1 MVGNNYLRYRT
12 KGRLIMPGLER
23 WEQKAIGRVHRFE
36 NYTGQLLTNRV
47 YEGTRAGLNYAVK
60 GIMGFGRRLVNRFT
74 NPTKPQ
80 VIAGKKFTE
89 GNIGVGAW
97 IGRRVGAAAA
107 NKAID
112 VSENVA
118 DAYLTR
124 KYFYPDPQSAA
135 DALFGGHITF
145 DKDMGRQMHNA
156 CGYEPGFDRIM
167 EELHTYAS
175 GIGDGFTDETWRQK
189 VIPHILQTVFQDELS
204 RCFDSIRRDHEQ
216 HPEIHNRQLME
227 FQMNVATQRLG
238 EIFEKF
244 TLNLANKTDFLEAP
258 LTFLPQK
265 TAIPDDAELKEQ
277 EKTLLAAVPRHSL
290 FASQKELQKRIAA
303 EHKKL
308 PERSTDEAVEQ
319 FKNTLN
325 KSVLDKDGNPKPYQ
339 AGHDPVEDER
349 RLITG
354 VLNLREMMQRYESR
368 NIFSRWLTPAGRA
381 ERKAIQEMKESLLE
395 TMDLSAEQLETLLDL
410 KTPLEKH
417 VDLAKAMDILYKP
430 KQEKTFTEKMA
441 ETMEKTNEVIRDVTE
456 ATLNAAGKL
465 ITATAKIIANPNQT
479 INDMTENV
487 SNTVNEIG
495 TTISNTINNFQ
506 TVINEGIL
514 EVDFSD
520 LNLDGDLDDM
530 IGFDRDDRPEPI
542 KPEPVKQ
549 ESIQEEPEI
558 KESEP
563 EQEEPKQEEPKQEEP
578 KQEEPVQESNGWWG
592 WNAAKYVTNAVTSTV
607 STAAS
612 WLNPFNY
619 SVLGG
624 GKKEEPLPQ
633 EPAPKEEQKQPQEQV
648 PKEEQKQSQE
658 EERELM
664 PEPVLDV
671 NNPVAYVQQKQMKV
685 AYDVKGTQEYFSIC
699 AKLLYYKTL
708 ELSLKEGSLSAD
720 ALQAACSEDSVKKTT
735 EKIMK
740 EQAFK
745 NLNKFKVEKGFTK
758 KIGEFL
764 KRVSEDPTA
773 VNELHK
779 DYMQK
784 TEALKAPNPSQPKE
798 PAQQKAPEKAPVI
811 GGGGI

>member
-1 MVGNNYLRYRT
+1 
-12 KGRLIMPGLER
+12 MPELER
-23 WEQKAIGRVHRFE
+23 LEQKAIGRVKRFE
-36 NYTGQLLTNRV
+36 NYTGELLKNRV
-47 YEGTRAGLNYAVK
+47 YEGARAGVNYAVK
-60 GIMGFGRRLVNRFT
+60 GIMGAGRRLVNRFT

-97 IGRRVGAAAA
+97 VGRKVGVAAA

-124 KYFYPDPQSAA
+124 NYFYPDPQSAA

-145 DKDMGRQMHNA
+145 DKDMGREMYNA

-167 EELHTYAS
+167 EELHGYAA

-189 VIPHILQTVFQDELS
+189 VIPHILQTAFQDELS
-204 RCFDSIRRDHEQ
+204 RCFDHIRRDHEQ

-227 FQMNVATQRLG
+227 FQMRVATQRLG

-265 TAIPDDAELKEQ
+265 TAIPDDAELKEH

-290 FASQKELQKRIAA
+290 FASQKELQKRIAV

-308 PERSTDEAVEQ
+308 PKRSADGAVQQ
-319 FKNTLN
+319 FKDTLN
-325 KSVLDKDGNPKPYQ
+325 KSVPDKDGNLKPYQ
-339 AGHDPVEDER
+339 TGHDLVEDER

-354 VLNLREMMQRYESR
+354 VLNLREMMQQYESR

-381 ERKAIQEMKESLLE
+381 ERKAIQQMKESLLE
-395 TMDLSAEQLETLLDL
+395 TLNLREEQLETLLDL

-417 VDLAKAMDILYKP
+417 VDLTKAMHILYKP
-430 KQEKTFTEKMA
+430 KPEKTIAEKVS
-441 ETMEKTNEVIRDVTE
+441 ETMEKTNEVIRDVTD

-465 ITATAKIIANPNQT
+465 ITTTAKIIANPSQT
-479 INDMTENV
+479 INDMTQTV
-487 SNTVNEIG
+487 SNTVNEVG
-495 TTISNTINNFQ
+495 TTISNTINNIQ
-506 TVINEGIL
+506 TVMNEGIL
-514 EVDFSD
+514 EGDFTDID
-520 LNLDGDLDDM
+520 LGDDM
-530 IGFDRDDRPEPI
+530 DDIIGFDRDDRPEPI

-549 ESIQEEPEI
+549 ESIPEEPE
-558 KESEP
+558 KEEP
-563 EQEEPKQEEPKQEEP
+563 EQVQEEEKLQEKP
-578 KQEEPVQESNGWWG
+578 KQEEPVQESTGWWG
-592 WNAAKYVTNAVTSTV
+592 WNAAKYVTDTVTSTV

-612 WLNPFNY
+612 WLNLFNY

-633 EPAPKEEQKQPQEQV
+633 EQAPKEDQKQPQEQA
-648 PKEEQKQSQE
+648 PKEEPKQPQE
-658 EERELM
+658 EKQELM
-664 PEPVLDV
+664 PEPVLDL
-671 NNPVAYVQQKQMKV
+671 NDPVSYVQKKQRKA
-685 AYDVKGTQEYFSIC
+685 AYDVKGPEEYFSTF
-699 AKLLYYKTL
+699 AKLLCYKTL
-708 ELSLKEGSLSAD
+708 ELSLMEGSLSTD
-720 ALQAACSEDSVKKTT
+720 ALQTALSENSVKQTT

-740 EQAFK
+740 EKAFK
-745 NLNKFKVEKGFTK
+745 NLAMFKVEKGFTK
-758 KIGEFL
+758 KIGKFL
-764 KRVSEDPTA
+764 EQVSKDPAA
-773 VNELHK
+773 VNEIHK

-784 TEALKAPNPSQPKE
+784 TEALKAPNASQPKE
-798 PAQQKAPEKAPVI
+798 PAQQKPPEKAPVI
-811 GGGGI
+811 GGGGL